1 MGSDTSMALKKT
13 GGIVTRILHKWGMGL
28 HGVVTVFATR
38 KSDGIVIRILHLG
51 VGSAWGGR
59 FFCKEEIRW
68 NHSPL
73 LPQCRHTQLA

>member
-28 HGVVTVFATR
+28 HGVVTVFAIQ

-51 VGSAWGGR
+51 GR
-59 FFCKEEIRW
+59 VCLGW
-68 NHSPL
+68 TL
-73 LPQCRHTQLA
+73 LLRRRNQVESFSTTSTMLA